1 MSAKPDNE
9 SLWKKLHRAEVLEEF
24 SALMFDQQWRYEDLL
39 EQLEKWGI
47 SSSLGALSRF
57 ADSQRSTWAF
67 ARAKRQYQ
75 SLLEDEGVDLDEA
88 QKKVVAEKLFSLA
101 ASPHISEKALL
112 KMREMEIK
120 QAVLKQNERKLEQA
134 ERRLKILEEQVND
147 TTDDLKNPNLTEEQR
162 AARMRARFGI

>member
-1 MSAKPDNE
+1 MSATPDNE
-9 SLWKKLHRAEVLEEF
+9 SLWKKLHSKEVLEEF
-24 SALMFDQQWRYEDLL
+24 QALMFDQQMRYEDLL

-57 ADSQRSTWAF
+57 ADSQRSAWAM
-67 ARAKRQYQ
+67 ARAKRHCEA
-75 SLLEDEGVDLDEA
+75 LLVDDKVDLNEA
-88 QKKVVAEKLFSLA
+88 QRKVVAERLFNLA

-134 ERRLKILEEQVND
+134 ERRLAMLEKQVND

-162 AARMRARFGI
+162 AARMRARFGV